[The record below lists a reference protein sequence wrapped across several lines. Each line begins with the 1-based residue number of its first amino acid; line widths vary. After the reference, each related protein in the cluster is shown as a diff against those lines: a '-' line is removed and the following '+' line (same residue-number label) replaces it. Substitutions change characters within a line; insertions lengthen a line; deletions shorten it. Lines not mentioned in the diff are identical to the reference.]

1 MICLRRISAILTG
14 ITLSATCANA
24 QVADVLSFIEQTAQP
39 SEHVV
44 TGTDD
49 NGIEGILGV
58 ISAVTSS
65 GDVSLAPVVSA
76 ATFSALS
83 PLNYVEYVYSMDD
96 YHRSGSL
103 LGKRGSIPM
112 RGFSGNYRSMS
123 SPDWGRITSG
133 FGYRAQFGR
142 MHKGVD
148 FAMASGD
155 TVRVPLPGRIDRVDF
170 DRHGYGHFVVVR
182 HDNGMET
189 RYAHLSSVLV
199 REGEYVSQGEPIA
212 LSGNTGNSTGPH
224 LHFETRYMG
233 LAVDPMSVFD
243 FGAGFMRE
251 YQRRA
256 SDEAG
261 VSERMATG
269 LNASKVSLKKK
280 STYIVR
286 EGDTVAKIAKRAG
299 LSTLRLCQLNFI
311 TESDRLEPG
320 VMLRL
325 R

>member
-1 MICLRRISAILTG
+1 MICLRRISAIATG
-14 ITLSATCANA
+14 ITLAATCANA

-44 TGTDD
+44 TSAED
-49 NGIEGILGV
+49 NGIEGILGA
-58 ISAVTSS
+58 IYAVTSS
-65 GDVSLAPVVSA
+65 DDASA
-76 ATFSALS
+76 TSVATFSALS
-83 PLNYVEYVYSMDD
+83 PLNYVEYVYSIDD

-103 LGKRGSIPM
+103 LGDRVNTRM
-112 RGFSGNYRSMS
+112 YEFSGNYRSMS
-123 SPDWGRITSG
+123 SSEWGRITSG
-133 FGYRAQFGR
+133 FGYRARFGR

-148 FAMASGD
+148 FAMASGY

-170 DRHGYGHFVVVR
+170 ERHGYGHFVVVR

-199 REGEYVSQGEPIA
+199 REGEYVSQGQPIA

-233 LAVDPMSVFD
+233 SAVDPMSVFD
-243 FGAGFMRE
+243 FGAGFMRA
-251 YQRRA
+251 YRRQE
-256 SDEAG
+256 SDGAG

-269 LNASKVSLKKK
+269 LNASKVSLKRK

-311 TESDRLEPG
+311 TESDRLEHG

>member
-1 MICLRRISAILTG
+1 MICLRRISAIATG
-14 ITLSATCANA
+14 ITLAATCANA

-44 TGTDD
+44 TSAED
-49 NGIEGILGV
+49 NGIEGILGA
-58 ISAVTSS
+58 IYAVTSS
-65 GDVSLAPVVSA
+65 DDASAASVASA

-83 PLNYVEYVYSMDD
+83 PLNYVEYVYSIDD

-103 LGKRGSIPM
+103 LGKRGNIPM

-123 SPDWGRITSG
+123 SPEWGRITSG

-170 DRHGYGHFVVVR
+170 ERHGYGNFVVVR

-199 REGEYVSQGEPIA
+199 REGEYVSQGQPIA

-233 LAVDPMSVFD
+233 SVVDPMSVFD
-243 FGAGFMRE
+243 FGAGFMRASGR
-251 YQRRA
+251 QA
-256 SDEAG
+256 SDGAG
-261 VSERMATG
+261 VPERMATG

-299 LSTLRLCQLNFI
+299 ISTLRLCQLNFI

>member
-24 QVADVLSFIEQTAQP
+24 QVADVLSFIEQTAHP

-44 TGTDD
+44 TGTED
-49 NGIEGILGV
+49 NGIEGILGA
-58 ISAVTSS
+58 IYAVTSS
-65 GDVSLAPVVSA
+65 DDASAASVASA

-83 PLNYVEYVYSMDD
+83 PLNYVEYVYSIDD

-103 LGKRGSIPM
+103 LGKRGNIPM

-123 SPDWGRITSG
+123 SPEWGRITSG

-170 DRHGYGHFVVVR
+170 ERHGYGHFVVVR

-189 RYAHLSSVLV
+189 RYAHLSSVFV
-199 REGEYVSQGEPIA
+199 REGEYVSQGQPIA

-233 LAVDPMSVFD
+233 SAVDPMSVFD
-243 FGAGFMRE
+243 FGAGFMRASGR
-251 YQRRA
+251 QA
-256 SDEAG
+256 SDGAG
-261 VSERMATG
+261 VPERMATG

-299 LSTLRLCQLNFI
+299 ISTLRLCQLNFI

>member
-1 MICLRRISAILTG
+1 MICLRRISAIATG
-14 ITLSATCANA
+14 ITLAATCANA
-24 QVADVLSFIEQTAQP
+24 QMADVLSFIEQTAQP

-44 TGTDD
+44 TSAED
-49 NGIEGILGV
+49 NGIEGILGA
-58 ISAVTSS
+58 IYAVTSS
-65 GDVSLAPVVSA
+65 DDVSATSV

-83 PLNYVEYVYSMDD
+83 PLNYVEYVYSIDD

-103 LGKRGSIPM
+103 LGDRVKTRM
-112 RGFSGNYRSMS
+112 YEFSGNYRSMS
-123 SPDWGRITSG
+123 SPEWGRITSG

-170 DRHGYGHFVVVR
+170 ERHGYGHFVVVR

-199 REGEYVSQGEPIA
+199 REGEYVSQGQPIA

-233 LAVDPMSVFD
+233 SAVDPMSVFD
-243 FGAGFMRE
+243 FGAGFMRA
-251 YQRRA
+251 YQRQE
-256 SDEAG
+256 SDGAG

>member
-1 MICLRRISAILTG
+1 MICLRRISVILTG

-24 QVADVLSFIEQTAQP
+24 QVADVLSFIEQTAHP

-44 TGTDD
+44 TGTED
-49 NGIEGILGV
+49 NGIEGILGA
-58 ISAVTSS
+58 IYAVTSS
-65 GDVSLAPVVSA
+65 DDASAASVASA

-83 PLNYVEYVYSMDD
+83 PLNYVEYVYSIDD

-103 LGKRGSIPM
+103 LGKRGNIPM

-123 SPDWGRITSG
+123 SPEWGRITSG

-170 DRHGYGHFVVVR
+170 ERHGYGNFVVVR

-199 REGEYVSQGEPIA
+199 REGEYVSQGQPIA

-233 LAVDPMSVFD
+233 SVVDPMSVFD
-243 FGAGFMRE
+243 FGAGFMRASGR
-251 YQRRA
+251 QA
-256 SDEAG
+256 SDGAG
-261 VSERMATG
+261 VPERMATG

-299 LSTLRLCQLNFI
+299 ISTLRLCQLNFI

>member
-1 MICLRRISAILTG
+1 MICLRRISAIATG
-14 ITLSATCANA
+14 ITLAATCANA

-44 TGTDD
+44 TSAED
-49 NGIEGILGV
+49 NGIEGILGA
-58 ISAVTSS
+58 IYAVTSS
-65 GDVSLAPVVSA
+65 DDASA
-76 ATFSALS
+76 GSVAAFSALS

-103 LGKRGSIPM
+103 LGKRGNIPM

-123 SPDWGRITSG
+123 SPEWGRITSG

-170 DRHGYGHFVVVR
+170 ERHGYGHFVVVR

-199 REGEYVSQGEPIA
+199 REGENVSQGQPIA

-233 LAVDPMSVFD
+233 SAVDPMSVFD
-243 FGAGFMRE
+243 FGAGFMRASGR
-251 YQRRA
+251 QA
-256 SDEAG
+256 SDGAG
-261 VSERMATG
+261 VNERMATG

-299 LSTLRLCQLNFI
+299 ISPLRLCQLNFI

-325 R
+325 H